1 MSHANPLTYAQCNH
15 DRFIAELQDFIR
27 FPTVSAQPEH
37 ASDLKQCAAW
47 LANHLRRV
55 GLERVQIIPSQGHP
69 LVYADWICSPG
80 RPTLLIYGHYDVQPP
95 EPLHEWRSP
104 PFEPVVRGSDLYG
117 RGASDDKGQMFV
129 HIKALE
135 SYLKTLGEL
144 PLNVKCLFEG
154 EEEIGSPHLST
165 FLISNRAAL
174 AADSALLSDTS
185 IPTPNCPALTY
196 ALRGAISLELEV
208 YGAEQ
213 DLHSGVF
220 GGAVHN
226 PIQALCEIITGLHDH
241 NGRVAIPGFY
251 DRVQESSAEERR
263 GLARD
268 GSTDAQMLHSARA
281 LAAWGERGY
290 TLYERTTI
298 RPALTVNGITGGYQG
313 SGVKAV
319 IPARAAAKFNFRL
332 VPHQNPREI
341 VRLFRQYIARIA
353 PPTVRTRIRTHLI
366 AQPALVNRHHPAMR
380 AAVVAYQ
387 KGFGES
393 PVFLRSGG
401 TIPVVNMFQEILQIP
416 SIMMGFA
423 LPDDRMH
430 APNEKFHLPNF
441 NKGIATSIWFLA
453 EHGKL
458 PL

>member
-1 MSHANPLTYAQCNH
+1 
-15 DRFIAELQDFIR
+15 
-27 FPTVSAQPEH
+27 
-37 ASDLKQCAAW
+37 
-47 LANHLRRV
+47 
-55 GLERVQIIPSQGHP
+55 
-69 LVYADWICSPG
+69 
-80 RPTLLIYGHYDVQPP
+80 
-95 EPLHEWRSP
+95 
-104 PFEPVVRGSDLYG
+104 VRGSDLYG

-208 YGAEQ
+208 SGAEQ